1 MSESEKPAHS
11 RFGGS
16 KAERW
21 MNCAGAPALCDTVPP
36 IPSSKYA
43 AEGTAAHAIG
53 ELCLTENT
61 NPADYIGR
69 RCNGME
75 EAKPILCDEEMAQ
88 AVQVY
93 VDAVRLARDEN
104 PGCVLLIEEK
114 FVFDLSSADKDEVFG
129 ANDAMV
135 YNPVL
140 KKLTVFDYKHGVGEV
155 EAENNKQLKFY
166 AAGAALSHPDWPIA
180 EVEIVIVQPRAR
192 NADDLEEPGIKR
204 WAMNPMDLLEFT
216 AEIEAAVAAA
226 KVKGAP
232 LTPGPWCKKTYCE
245 AAATCPAR
253 EQSALHE
260 ATLDYQNVE
269 VVTPKA
275 LPVPRDIDTKRL
287 GRMLKGFEIL
297 EGWIKQV
304 RDYAFGLL
312 QSGVPIPGYKL
323 VDKVGRRQWID
334 DEQKIADYLIV
345 MYDLDEDAVRPRKL
359 ATITE
364 VERQLKGKILDKKV
378 LKAAIEDVELA
389 FTLKESSGQTM
400 APDSDK
406 RDAVNAAERD
416 FGTVNKS

>member
-21 MNCAGAPALCDTVPP
+21 MNCAGAPALCDTVPQ

-43 AEGTAAHAIG
+43 VEGTAAHSVG
-53 ELCLTENT
+53 EGCLRENT
-61 NPADYIGR
+61 DAEEYLGR
-69 RCNGME
+69 QI
-75 EAKPILCDEEMAQ
+75 EAGDTTVLVTKEMAA
-88 AVQVY
+88 AVQIY
-93 VDAVRLARDEN
+93 LDAVRLAYGEHEK
-104 PGCVLLIEEK
+104 CVLLIEEK
-114 FVFDLSSADKDEVFG
+114 FVFDIASADKDEVFG

-135 YNPVL
+135 YNPGS
-140 KKLTVFDYKHGVGEV
+140 KKLTVFDYKHGIGEV

-204 WAMNPMDLLEFT
+204 WAMEPMDLLEFT

-226 KVKGAP
+226 KIEGAP
-232 LTPGPWCKKTYCE
+232 LVPGPWCKKTYCE
-245 AAATCPAR
+245 AVGVCLAR
-253 EQSALHE
+253 EQSALYE

-269 VVTPKA
+269 VVRPKD
-275 LPVPRDIDTKRL
+275 LPLPRDIDTVRL
-287 GRMLKGFEIL
+287 GRMLAGFKIL
-297 EGWIKQV
+297 EGWMKQV
-304 RDYAFGLL
+304 EDYAFGLL

-323 VDKVGRRQWID
+323 VDKVGRRQWIE
-334 DEQKIADYLIV
+334 DEKAIADYLTAV
-345 MYDLDEDAVRPRKL
+345 YGLDEDNVRPRKL

-364 VERQLKGKILDKKV
+364 VERQLKGAIADKAQ
-378 LKAAIEDVELA
+378 LKEAKQDVELA

-416 FGTVNKS
+416 FSTVKV

>member
-1 MSESEKPAHS
+1 MSESEKPQHS

-36 IPSSKYA
+36 VPSSKYA
-43 AEGTAAHAIG
+43 AEGTAAHEIG
-53 ELCLTENT
+53 ELCLREDTDAAE
-61 NPADYIGR
+61 YIGR
-69 RCNGME
+69 KCGDVTLDP
-75 EAKPILCDEEMAQ
+75 PILCTEEMAL

-93 VDAVRLARDEN
+93 LDAVRKAYGEDAK
-104 PGCVLLIEEK
+104 CVLLIEEK
-114 FVFDLSSADKDEVFG
+114 FTFDISSAAKDEVFG

-135 YNPVL
+135 YNPAS

-155 EAENNKQLKFY
+155 EVEQNKQLKFY

-192 NADDLEEPGIKR
+192 NADDLEEPGVKR
-204 WAMNPMDLLEFT
+204 WAMDPMDLLEFT
-216 AEIEAAVAAA
+216 AEIEAAVAAS

-232 LTPGPWCKKTYCE
+232 LTAGPWCKKTYCE
-245 AAATCPAR
+245 AASVCPAR
-253 EQSALHE
+253 QQTAMHA
-260 ATLDYQNVE
+260 ATLDFQSVE
-269 VVTPKA
+269 VLKPKD
-275 LPVPRDIDTKRL
+275 LPIPKDIDTARL
-287 GRMLKGFEIL
+287 GRMLAGFSIL
-297 EGWIKQV
+297 EGWMKQV
-304 RDYAFGLL
+304 EDYAFGLL

-323 VDKVGRRQWID
+323 VDKVGRRHWID
-334 DEQKIADYLIV
+334 DEKKIADYLIAMYGLEEDHV
-345 MYDLDEDAVRPRKL
+345 MPRKL

-364 VERQLKGKILDKKV
+364 VERQLKGAISDKNQ
-378 LKAAIEDVELA
+378 LKEAKQDVELA

-416 FGTVNKS
+416 FSTVKV

>member
-43 AEGTAAHAIG
+43 AEGTAAHEIA
-53 ELCLTENT
+53 ELCLREDTD
-61 NPADYIGR
+61 AAAYIGR
-69 RCNGME
+69 RCGDL
-75 EAKPILCDEEMAQ
+75 ALPTPFLCTAEMAA
-88 AVQVY
+88 AVQIY
-93 VDAVRLARDEN
+93 LDAVRKAYGEHKD
-104 PGCVLLIEEK
+104 CVLLIEEK
-114 FVFDLSSADKDEVFG
+114 FTFDLSSADKDEVYG

-135 YNPVL
+135 YNPGA

-155 EAENNKQLKFY
+155 EVEENKQLKFY

-192 NADDLEEPGIKR
+192 NADDLEEPGVKR
-204 WAMNPMDLLEFT
+204 WAMDPMDLLEFT
-216 AEIEAAVAAA
+216 AEIEAAVAAS

-245 AAATCPAR
+245 AASICPAR
-253 EQSALHE
+253 EQTALHE
-260 ATLDYQNVE
+260 ATLDFQNVE
-269 VVTPKA
+269 VLKPKD
-275 LPVPRDIDTKRL
+275 LPIPRDIDTARL
-287 GRMLKGFEIL
+287 GRMLNGFKVL
-297 EGWIKQV
+297 EGWMKQV
-304 RDYAFGLL
+304 EDYAFGLL
-312 QSGVPIPGYKL
+312 QSGVAIPGYKL

-334 DEQKIADYLIV
+334 DEQKIADYLIA
-345 MYDLDEDAVRPRKL
+345 MYGLDEDNVRPRKL

-364 VERQLKGKILDKKV
+364 VERQLKSAIGDKAK
-378 LKAAIEDVELA
+378 LKEAKQDVELA

-400 APDSDK
+400 APDTDK

-416 FGTVNKS
+416 FGNVKV